1 MVSDRRVVSVI
12 VPVYFNE
19 HSLSG
24 LFDELNT
31 VEQQLEQRD
40 VGLEL
45 IFIDDGSGD
54 ASLKT
59 LLDFKQRRPATR
71 VLKHT
76 RNFGSGQAIK
86 SGLRYVTGDCFLFLA
101 ADSQDPPDLIV
112 HTVDRWLLGKK
123 YVVATRESRED
134 PFLSK
139 FFAGMYYKLLSLL
152 VVKDYPKGGFDLAL
166 MDKSILPHMRNAGKN
181 INLNLF
187 GYWLGYE
194 PELISYERLSRSH
207 GKSRWTAAK
216 KINLLLD
223 SLLGFSVAP
232 IRMISLIGFL
242 VAVVSLG
249 YGTTVVVSA
258 LLDDTQVRGF
268 AALATLISFL
278 LGLIIVMLGVI
289 GEYLWRIADE
299 TNRRPDSVIDKV
311 F

>member
-1 MVSDRRVVSVI
+1 VSRRAVSVI

-19 HSLSG
+19 RSLPG
-24 LFDELNT
+24 LFDELKA
-31 VEQQLEQRD
+31 VEEQLEQRD

-76 RNFGSGQAIK
+76 RNFGSGPAIQ
-86 SGLRYVTGDCFLFLA
+86 SGLQYVTGACFLFLA
-101 ADSQDPPDLIV
+101 ADCRDPPTLIV
-112 HTVDRWLLGKK
+112 RTVDRWLAGSK
-123 YVVATRESRED
+123 YVVAARESRKD
-134 PFLSK
+134 PLFSR
-139 FFAGMYYKLLSLL
+139 FFAGIYYRLLSLF
-152 VVKDYPKGGFDLAL
+152 VVKNYPRGGFDLAL
-166 MDKSILPHMRNAGKN
+166 MDKSILAHMRNSGKN
-181 INLNLF
+181 VNLNLF

-194 PELISYERLSRSH
+194 PEVISYERQSRSH
-207 GKSRWTAAK
+207 GKSRWTITK
-216 KINLLLD
+216 KIKLLLD

-232 IRMISLIGFL
+232 IRVISLVGLI
-242 VAVVSLG
+242 VAVASLG
-249 YGTTVVVSA
+249 YGVTVLVAA
-258 LLDDTQVRGF
+258 LLGDTAVRGF

-299 TNRRPDSVIDKV
+299 TNRRPDSVIDEV

>member
-1 MVSDRRVVSVI
+1 MSGRRVVSVV

-24 LFDELNT
+24 LFDELNV
-31 VEQQLEQRD
+31 VEHQLEQRD

-45 IFIDDGSGD
+45 IFVDDGSGD

-59 LLDFKQRRPATR
+59 LLDFKQRRPATK

-76 RNFGSGQAIK
+76 RNFGAGQAVK
-86 SGLRYVTGDCFLFLA
+86 SGLQYVTGDCFLFLA
-101 ADSQDPPDLIV
+101 ADNQDPPDLIV
-112 HTVDRWLLGKK
+112 QTVDRWLAGKQ
-123 YVVATRESRED
+123 YVVATRESRKD

-139 FFAGMYYKLLSLL
+139 FFASIYYKLLSLL

-166 MDKSILPHMRNAGKN
+166 MDKSMLPYMRNAGKN

-194 PELISYERLSRSH
+194 PELISYERRSRSH

-216 KINLLLD
+216 KIKLFLD

-232 IRMISLIGFL
+232 IRMISLIGLF

-249 YGTTVVVSA
+249 YGTTVLVAA
-258 LLDDTQVRGF
+258 LLGDAEVRGF

>member
-1 MVSDRRVVSVI
+1 MSGRRVVSVVI
-12 VPVYFNE
+12 PVYFNE

-24 LFDELNT
+24 LFDELNV

-45 IFIDDGSGD
+45 IFVDDGSGD

-59 LLDFKQRRPATR
+59 LLDFKQRRPATK

-76 RNFGSGQAIK
+76 RNFGAGQAVK
-86 SGLRYVTGDCFLFLA
+86 SGLQYVTGDCFLFLA
-101 ADSQDPPDLIV
+101 ADNQDPPDLIV
-112 HTVDRWLLGKK
+112 QTVDRWLAGKK
-123 YVVATRESRED
+123 YVVATRESRKD

-139 FFAGMYYKLLSLL
+139 FFAGIYYKLLSLL

-166 MDKSILPHMRNAGKN
+166 MDKSILPYMRNAGKN

-194 PELISYERLSRSH
+194 PELISYERRSRSH

-216 KINLLLD
+216 KIQLFLD

-232 IRMISLIGFL
+232 IRMISLIGLF

-249 YGTTVVVSA
+249 YGTTVLVAA
-258 LLDDTQVRGF
+258 LLGDAEVRGF

>member
-1 MVSDRRVVSVI
+1 VSRRVVSVI

-19 HSLSG
+19 QSLPG
-24 LFDELNT
+24 LFDELKA

-45 IFIDDGSGD
+45 IFIDDGSAD

-59 LLDFKQRRPATR
+59 LLDFKQRRPATK

-86 SGLRYVTGDCFLFLA
+86 SGLQYVTGDCFLFLA
-101 ADSQDPPDLIV
+101 ADCQDPPALIV
-112 HTVDRWLLGKK
+112 QTVDRWLAGKK
-123 YVVATRESRED
+123 YVVAARESRKD
-134 PFLSK
+134 PMLSK
-139 FFAGMYYKLLSLL
+139 LFAGLYYKLLGLF
-152 VVKDYPKGGFDLAL
+152 VVKDYPRGGFDLAL
-166 MDKSILPHMRNAGKN
+166 MDKSILAHMRNAGKN
-181 INLNLF
+181 VNLNLF

-194 PELISYERLSRSH
+194 PEVISYERQNRSY
-207 GKSRWTAAK
+207 GKSRWTTTK
-216 KINLLLD
+216 KIKLLLD

-232 IRMISLIGFL
+232 IRIISLIGL
-242 VAVVSLG
+242 VVAVVSLG
-249 YGTTVVVSA
+249 YGTTVLVAA
-258 LLDDTQVRGF
+258 LLGSTEVRGF

-299 TNRRPDSVIDKV
+299 TNRRPDSVIDEV